1 MWTNPSL
8 RFGRTPSNLV
18 AALFLDDVCAR
29 DAIAD
34 LKLAGFGAGNIGV
47 ALSEEGKHARNRSGD
62 ATHGRPIPE
71 GKHSV
76 LWRLRHSIEHDVH
89 SHGPGLSSREDASA
103 AYGENPTYTEIDLV
117 DTASGLGVAEDTI
130 RLLDRDIGPNGVL
143 ILVDAGDRATEVEA
157 MLEKNRGFL
166 RTAMATERS
175 RAAS

>member
-8 RFGRTPSNLV
+8 RSGRTPSNLV
-18 AALFLDDVCAR
+18 AALFLDDMSAR

-34 LKLAGFGAGNIGV
+34 LKLAGFRASNIGV
-47 ALSEEGKHARNRSGD
+47 ALSEEGKRVRNRSRD
-62 ATHGRPIPE
+62 ATHGQLIPE

-76 LWRLRHSIEHDVH
+76 VWRLRHSIEHDIH
-89 SHGPGLSSREDASA
+89 SHGSGLSSREDASTA
-103 AYGENPTYTEIDLV
+103 NEENPPYTEIDLV

-130 RLLDRDIGPNGVL
+130 QLLDREIGPNGVL
-143 ILVDAGDRATEVEA
+143 ILVDAGARVNEVEA

>member
-1 MWTNPSL
+1 MYKRQP
-8 RFGRTPSNLV
+8 
-18 AALFLDDVCAR
+18 
-29 DAIAD
+29 
-34 LKLAGFGAGNIGV
+34 
-47 ALSEEGKHARNRSGD
+47 
-62 ATHGRPIPE
+62 
-71 GKHSV
+71 
-76 LWRLRHSIEHDVH
+76 
-89 SHGPGLSSREDASA
+89 
-103 AYGENPTYTEIDLV
+103 YTEIDLV